1 MGIKGDDTEKA
12 LSPGLGTC
20 NGIISVREG
29 KSQKLVRAEQVE
41 TAYNAF

>member
-41 TAYNAF
+41 TASNSF